1 MICPAC
7 GLEKGDEFPAKNGK
21 LEKWWCID
29 CKRRYHRNH
38 GAKRRAE
45 GKVKEPSLKQR
56 RDKAVK
62 SGGLRPDE
70 YEDLIAWQDSKC
82 AICLKD
88 KDEQLSIDHNHS
100 TGRIRGL
107 LCGDCNRGLGLF
119 KDNIATLKS
128 AIEYL
133 QRYPPESDPLIDITQ
148 ISGRYIDGQS
158 EQRIAYDLGTTRRF
172 VHDTLIRLGVP
183 RRQLETITDD

>member
-88 KDEQLSIDHNHS
+88 KDEQLSIDHN
-100 TGRIRGL
+100 
-107 LCGDCNRGLGLF
+107 
-119 KDNIATLKS
+119 IATLKS